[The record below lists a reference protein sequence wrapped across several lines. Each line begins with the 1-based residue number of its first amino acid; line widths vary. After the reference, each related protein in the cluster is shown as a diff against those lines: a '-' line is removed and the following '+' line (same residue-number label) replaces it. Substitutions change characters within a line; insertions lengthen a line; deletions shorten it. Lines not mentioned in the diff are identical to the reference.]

1 MQPQSLFGYLPRT
14 LYAVLALAFVLSFL
28 STLWMVFYFPVYGD
42 EIFWKLMIARLET
55 DHGKLV
61 YLFAQCSEGQ
71 WIDAPLTW
79 YPAMLIHSWLYEDA
93 SHPWRLRVHGW
104 FFFLVLLALWTC
116 LLKRRAGLGVTDAFL
131 AVSAFLS
138 VGVLPFLLVY
148 ARPEQPLLLLIT
160 LSLLVT
166 LYKAPANRLS
176 WPIGFLVA
184 LSFAL
189 VATLLAAIHPKGMFL
204 FPALLVLAWRQLK
217 SWPLLLL
224 LVLILGWTA
233 YDTSQVWQ
241 LRTTCPEFPGL
252 MAVLKGLTLQPGVLL
267 SNPLTFIQQGWSNV
281 LDFGVYVR
289 SLQFQDKYFVDWL
302 PAGQSGVMSLQARSI
317 ANILLWTPLLVAVL
331 VIALNWLFD
340 RRPRGRVDHL
350 LWFSILLSLASIAVL
365 QTQKNFYEVSIVF
378 PLVLLLTIFSFGRPV
393 SQSNRG
399 GVRII
404 IAVLMLAALL
414 SGILREE
421 RFGEFVSDW
430 RQARLQQV
438 EMIDHQNQGLRDFA
452 RKECGIEDNAQR
464 LVLDK
469 DTYQAFWNHEQPIFL
484 DYASGWWAAESHVR
498 DTFRKRRVQ
507 GLVGLCTNIP
517 ESDRSR
523 AIEFG
528 SYCCM
533 SADALR

>member
-1 MQPQSLFGYLPRT
+1 M
-14 LYAVLALAFVLSFL
+14 
-28 STLWMVFYFPVYGD
+28 
-42 EIFWKLMIARLET
+42 
-55 DHGKLV
+55 
-61 YLFAQCSEGQ
+61 
-71 WIDAPLTW
+71 
-79 YPAMLIHSWLYEDA
+79 
-93 SHPWRLRVHGW
+93 
-104 FFFLVLLALWTC
+104 
-116 LLKRRAGLGVTDAFL
+116 
-131 AVSAFLS
+131 
-138 VGVLPFLLVY
+138 LPFLLVY

-160 LSLLVT
+160 LSLLLT
-166 LYKAPANRLS
+166 LYKAPAKRLS
-176 WPIGFLVA
+176 WPIGLLAF

-204 FPALLVLAWRQLK
+204 FPPLLVLAWRQLK
-217 SWPLLLL
+217 SWPLLVL

-252 MAVLKGLTLQPGVLL
+252 MSTLKGLTLQPSVLL
-267 SNPLTFIQQGWSNV
+267 SKPLTFIQQGWSNV

-289 SLQFQDKYFVDWL
+289 SLNFQDQYFVDWL
-302 PAGQSGVMSLQARSI
+302 PARKGGVMSSQASSV
-317 ANILLWTPLLVAVL
+317 ANLLLWIPLLVAVL
-331 VIALNWLFD
+331 VIALNWIYD
-340 RRPRGRVDHL
+340 RRPRGRVDLL
-350 LWFSILLSLASIAVL
+350 LWFSILLSLASIVIL
-365 QTQKNFYEVSIVF
+365 QKQKNFYEVSIVW
-378 PLVLLLTIFSFGRPV
+378 PLLLLIVIFSFGRPV
-393 SQSNRG
+393 SESNRG

-404 IAVLMLAALL
+404 IAVLMLVALL

-421 RFGEFVSDW
+421 RFGEFVPDW

-452 RKECGIEDNAQR
+452 RKECGIKSNAQR

-469 DTYQAFWNHEQPIFL
+469 DTFQAFWHHEQPIFL
-484 DYASGWWAAESHVR
+484 DYASGWWAAESNVR

-517 ESDRSR
+517 EADRPR

>member
-1 MQPQSLFGYLPRT
+1 
-14 LYAVLALAFVLSFL
+14 
-28 STLWMVFYFPVYGD
+28 
-42 EIFWKLMIARLET
+42 
-55 DHGKLV
+55 
-61 YLFAQCSEGQ
+61 
-71 WIDAPLTW
+71 
-79 YPAMLIHSWLYEDA
+79 
-93 SHPWRLRVHGW
+93 
-104 FFFLVLLALWTC
+104 
-116 LLKRRAGLGVTDAFL
+116 
-131 AVSAFLS
+131 
-138 VGVLPFLLVY
+138 
-148 ARPEQPLLLLIT
+148 
-160 LSLLVT
+160 
-166 LYKAPANRLS
+166 
-176 WPIGFLVA
+176 
-184 LSFAL
+184 
-189 VATLLAAIHPKGMFL
+189 
-204 FPALLVLAWRQLK
+204 
-217 SWPLLLL
+217 
-224 LVLILGWTA
+224 
-233 YDTSQVWQ
+233 
-241 LRTTCPEFPGL
+241 
-252 MAVLKGLTLQPGVLL
+252 MAVLRGLTLQPGVLL

-302 PAGQSGVMSLQARSI
+302 PAGQSGVMSSQARSI

-430 RQARLQQV
+430 RQTRLQQV

-528 SYCCM
+528 RYCCM

>member
-14 LYAVLALAFVLSFL
+14 LYAVLALGFVLSFL

-104 FFFLVLLALWTC
+104 FFFLVLLALWTF
-116 LLKRRAGLGVTDAFL
+116 LLKRRAGLAVTDAFL

-166 LYKAPANRLS
+166 LYKAPVNRLS

-224 LVLILGWTA
+224 LVLVLGWTA

-252 MAVLKGLTLQPGVLL
+252 MAVLRGLTLQPGVLL

-302 PAGQSGVMSLQARSI
+302 PAGQSGVMSSQARSI

-365 QTQKNFYEVSIVF
+365 QTQKNFYEVSIVW

-438 EMIDHQNQGLRDFA
+438 EMIDHQNQDLRDFA

-498 DTFRKRRVQ
+498 DTFRKRRVE

>member
-14 LYAVLALAFVLSFL
+14 LYAVLALAFVGSFL
-28 STLWMVFYFPVYGD
+28 LTLWMVFYFPVYTD

-252 MAVLKGLTLQPGVLL
+252 MSTLKGLTLQPGVLL
-267 SNPLTFIQQGWSNV
+267 SKPLTFIQQGWSNV
-281 LDFGVYVR
+281 FDFRTYVR
-289 SLQFQDKYFVDWL
+289 SLNFQDQYVVDWL
-302 PAGQSGVMSLQARSI
+302 PARKGGVMSSQARSV
-317 ANILLWTPLLVAVL
+317 ANILLWIPLLVAVL
-331 VIALNWLFD
+331 VIALNWLFA
-340 RRPRGRVDHL
+340 RRPRGRIDL
-350 LWFSILLSLASIAVL
+350 LLFFSILLSLASIVIL
-365 QTQKNFYEVSIVF
+365 QTQKNFYEVSIVW
-378 PLVLLLTIFSFGRPV
+378 PLVLLLVIFSFGRPV
-393 SQSNRG
+393 SESNRG
-399 GVRII
+399 GIRII
-404 IAVLMLAALL
+404 IAVLMLVALL
-414 SGILREE
+414 SGIFREE
-421 RFGEFVSDW
+421 RFGEFVPDW
-430 RQARLQQV
+430 RQARLQQE

-452 RKECGIEDNAQR
+452 RKECGIKSNAQR

-469 DTYQAFWNHEQPIFL
+469 DTYQAFWHHEQPIFL
-484 DYASGWWAAESHVR
+484 DYASGWWAAESNVR
-498 DTFRKRRVQ
+498 ETFRKRRVQ
-507 GLVGLCTNIP
+507 GLVALCTNIP

-528 SYCCM
+528 RYCCM

>member
-1 MQPQSLFGYLPRT
+1 MQPQLLFGYLPRA
-14 LYAVLALAFVLSFL
+14 LYALLALAFVLSFL

-116 LLKRRAGLGVTDAFL
+116 LLKRRAGLAVTDAFL

-252 MAVLKGLTLQPGVLL
+252 MAVLRGLTLQPGVLL

-289 SLQFQDKYFVDWL
+289 SLHFQDEYVADWL
-302 PAGQSGVMSLQARSI
+302 PAGQSGVMSTQARSI

-331 VIALNWLFD
+331 VIALNWLVD

-350 LWFSILLSLASIAVL
+350 LWFSILLPLASIAVL
-365 QTQKNFYEVSIVF
+365 QTQKNFYEVSIVW

>member
-1 MQPQSLFGYLPRT
+1 MQPQSLFGYLPRA
-14 LYAVLALAFVLSFL
+14 LYALLALAFALSFL
-28 STLWMVFYFPVYGD
+28 STLWMVFYFPVYAD

-55 DHGKLV
+55 DQGKLV
-61 YLFAQCSEGQ
+61 YLFAQCSQGQ

-79 YPAMLIHSWLYEDA
+79 YPAMSIHSWLYEDA

-176 WPIGFLVA
+176 WPIGLLVV

-189 VATLLAAIHPKGMFL
+189 VATLLAATHPKGMFL
-204 FPALLVLAWRQLK
+204 FPVLLVLAWRQLK
-217 SWPLLLL
+217 SWPLLVL

-252 MAVLKGLTLQPGVLL
+252 MSVLRGLTLQPGIFL

-281 LDFGVYVR
+281 LDFGIYVK
-289 SLQFQDKYFVDWL
+289 SLHFQDQYVVDWL
-302 PAGQSGVMSLQARSI
+302 PAGKGGVISTLARSV
-317 ANILLWTPLLVAVL
+317 ANILLWIPLLVAVL
-331 VIALNWLFD
+331 VISLNWLFD
-340 RRPRGRVDHL
+340 RRPRGPVDHL
-350 LWFSILLSLASIAVL
+350 LWFSILLPLASIVML
-365 QTQKNFYEVSIVF
+365 QTQKNFYEVSIVW

-393 SQSNRG
+393 SESNRG
-399 GVRII
+399 GVRIL
-404 IAVLMLAALL
+404 IAVLMLVALL

-421 RFGEFVSDW
+421 RFGEFVPGW

-438 EMIDHQNQGLRDFA
+438 EVMDHQNQGLRDFA
-452 RKECGIEDNAQR
+452 RKECGIEGSAQR

-484 DYASGWWAAESHVR
+484 DYASGWWAGESNVR
-498 DTFRKRRVQ
+498 ETFRMRRVQ
-507 GLVGLCTNIP
+507 GLVALCTNIP
-517 ESDRSR
+517 EADRPR

>member
-1 MQPQSLFGYLPRT
+1 MQPQSLLRFLPRT
-14 LYAVLALAFVLSFL
+14 LYALLALAFVLSFL
-28 STLWMVFYFPVYGD
+28 ATLWMVFYFPVYVD
-42 EIFWKLMIARLET
+42 ELFWKLMVARLET

-61 YLFAQCSEGQ
+61 YLFAQCSKGQ

-79 YPAMLIHSWLYEDA
+79 YPAMSIHSWLYEDA

-148 ARPEQPLLLLIT
+148 ARPEQPLLFLIT

-166 LYKAPANRLS
+166 FYKAPSNRLS
-176 WPIGFLVA
+176 WPIGLLVT

-189 VATLLAAIHPKGMFL
+189 VGMLLAATHPKGMFL
-204 FPALLVLAWRQLK
+204 FPVLLVLAWRQLK
-217 SWPLLLL
+217 SWPLLVL

-252 MAVLKGLTLQPGVLL
+252 MSVLRGLTLQPGVLF
-267 SNPLTFIQQGWSNV
+267 SNPLLFIQQGWSNV
-281 LDFGVYVR
+281 LDFGTYVR
-289 SLQFQDKYFVDWL
+289 SLNFQDQYVADWL
-302 PAGQSGVMSLQARSI
+302 PAGKGGVISAQVRSV
-317 ANILLWTPLLVAVL
+317 ANTLLWIPLLVAVL
-331 VIALNWLFD
+331 VMASNWLFE
-340 RRPRGRVDHL
+340 RRPRGRVDLL
-350 LWFSILLSLASIAVL
+350 LWFTILLSLAAIVVL
-365 QTQKNFYEVSIVF
+365 QTQKNFYEVSIVW
-378 PLVLLLTIFSFGRPV
+378 PLVLLLAIFSFGRPV
-393 SQSNRG
+393 SESNRG

-404 IAVLMLAALL
+404 IAVLMAVALL

-421 RFGEFVSDW
+421 RFGEFVPGW

-438 EMIDHQNQGLRDFA
+438 EMVDHQNQGLRDFA
-452 RKECGIEDNAQR
+452 RKQCGIEDSAQR
-464 LVLDK
+464 LVLDIK
-469 DTYQAFWNHEQPIFL
+469 TYQAFWDHEQPIFL
-484 DYASGWWAAESHVR
+484 DYAAGWWAAESDVR
-498 DTFRKRRVQ
+498 ETFRKRRVQ
-507 GLVGLCTNIP
+507 GLVALCTNIP

>member
-252 MAVLKGLTLQPGVLL
+252 MAVLRGLTLQPGVLL

-302 PAGQSGVMSLQARSI
+302 PAGQSGVISSQARSI
-317 ANILLWTPLLVAVL
+317 ANLLLWTPLLVAVL

-365 QTQKNFYEVSIVF
+365 QTQKNFYEVSIVW

-393 SQSNRG
+393 SQLNRG

-430 RQARLQQV
+430 RQVRLQQV

-469 DTYQAFWNHEQPIFL
+469 DTYQAFWKHEQPIFL

-517 ESDRSR
+517 ESDLSR

>member
-1 MQPQSLFGYLPRT
+1 MQPQLLFGYLPRA
-14 LYAVLALAFVLSFL
+14 LYALLALAFVWSFL
-28 STLWMVFYFPVYGD
+28 LTLWMVFYFPVYTD

-79 YPAMLIHSWLYEDA
+79 YPAMLINSWLYEDA

-104 FFFLVLLALWTC
+104 FFFLVLLALWTW
-116 LLKRRAGLGVTDAFL
+116 LLKRRAGLEVTGAFL

-160 LSLLVT
+160 LSLLLT
-166 LYKAPANRLS
+166 LYKAPAKRLS
-176 WPIGFLVA
+176 WPIGLLAF

-204 FPALLVLAWRQLK
+204 FPVLLVLAWRQLK
-217 SWPLLLL
+217 SWPLLVL

-252 MAVLKGLTLQPGVLL
+252 MSTLKGLTLQPSVLL
-267 SNPLTFIQQGWSNV
+267 SKPLTFIQQGWSNV

-289 SLQFQDKYFVDWL
+289 SLNFQDQYFVDWL
-302 PAGQSGVMSLQARSI
+302 PARKGGVMSSQASSV
-317 ANILLWTPLLVAVL
+317 ANLLLWIPLLVAVL
-331 VIALNWLFD
+331 VIALNWIYD
-340 RRPRGRVDHL
+340 RRPRGRVDLL
-350 LWFSILLSLASIAVL
+350 LWFSILLSLASIVIL
-365 QTQKNFYEVSIVF
+365 QKQKNFYEVSIVW
-378 PLVLLLTIFSFGRPV
+378 PLLLLIVIFSFGRPV
-393 SQSNRG
+393 SESNRG

-404 IAVLMLAALL
+404 IAVLMLVALL

-421 RFGEFVSDW
+421 RFGEFVPDW

-452 RKECGIEDNAQR
+452 RKECGIKSNAQR

-469 DTYQAFWNHEQPIFL
+469 DTFQAFWHHEQPIFL
-484 DYASGWWAAESHVR
+484 DYASGWWAAESNVR

-517 ESDRSR
+517 EADRPR

>member
-1 MQPQSLFGYLPRT
+1 MQPHSLFGYLPRA
-14 LYAVLALAFVLSFL
+14 LYALLTLAFVLSFL

-42 EIFWKLMIARLET
+42 ELFWKLMIARLET

-79 YPAMLIHSWLYEDA
+79 YPAMLIHSWFYEDA
-93 SHPWRLRVHGW
+93 SHPWRLRIHGW
-104 FFFLVLLALWTC
+104 FIFLFLLALWTC
-116 LLKRRAGLGVTDAFL
+116 LLKRLTGLGVIDAFL

-138 VGVLPFLLVY
+138 VGVLPFLMVY

-160 LSLLVT
+160 LILLVT

-176 WPIGFLVA
+176 WPIGLLVT

-189 VATLLAAIHPKGMFL
+189 VGMLLAATHPKGMFL
-204 FPALLVLAWRQLK
+204 FPVLLVLAWRQLK
-217 SWPLLLL
+217 SWPLLVL

-252 MAVLKGLTLQPGVLL
+252 MSVLRGLTLQPGVLL
-267 SNPLTFIQQGWSNV
+267 SNPLIFIHQGWSNV

-289 SLQFQDKYFVDWL
+289 SLHFQDQYVADWL
-302 PAGQSGVMSLQARSI
+302 PAGKGGMMSTQARSV
-317 ANILLWTPLLVAVL
+317 ANILLWIPLLVAVL
-331 VIALNWLFD
+331 VMALNWLFD
-340 RRPRGRVDHL
+340 RRPRGRVDLL
-350 LWFSILLSLASIAVL
+350 LWFSILLPLVSIVVL
-365 QTQKNFYEVSIVF
+365 QTQKNFYEVSIVW
-378 PLVLLLTIFSFGRPV
+378 PLVLLLAIFSFGRSV
-393 SQSNRG
+393 SESNRG

-404 IAVLMLAALL
+404 IAVLMLVAIL

-421 RFGEFVSDW
+421 RFGEFVPGW

-438 EMIDHQNQGLRDFA
+438 EMMDHQNQGLRDFA
-452 RKECGIEDNAQR
+452 RKECGVEGSAQR

-484 DYASGWWAAESHVR
+484 DYASGWWATESNIR
-498 DTFRKRRVQ
+498 ETFRKRRVQ
-507 GLVGLCTNIP
+507 GLVALCTNIP
-517 ESDRSR
+517 ELDRSR

-528 SYCCM
+528 IYCCM

>member
-104 FFFLVLLALWTC
+104 FFFLVLLTLWTC

-224 LVLILGWTA
+224 LVLVLGWTA

-252 MAVLKGLTLQPGVLL
+252 MAVLRGLTLQPGVLL

-302 PAGQSGVMSLQARSI
+302 PAGQSGVMSSQARSI

-438 EMIDHQNQGLRDFA
+438 EMIDHQNQDLRDFA

-498 DTFRKRRVQ
+498 DTFRKRRVE